1 MQRQLAMVRERG
13 MRAGLALNPGTS
25 PNVLLEVADDL
36 DLVLVM
42 TVNPGFG
49 GQAYLPAS
57 TAKIGRVRAMM
68 NDWSINASLEVDGGI
83 TVATIAEAHG
93 AGADTFVVGTAV
105 FGQPDPAEAIRALK
119 RACLTR
125 V

>member
-1 MQRQLAMVRERG
+1 

-25 PNVLLEVADDL
+25 PAVLLEVAGDL

-49 GQAYLPAS
+49 GQAYLPAA
-57 TAKIGRVRAMM
+57 TAKIGRVREMM
-68 NDWSINASLEVDGGI
+68 TDWNIHASLEVDGGI
-83 TVATIAEAHG
+83 TVTTIAEAHA

-119 RACLTR
+119 RACLIR